1 MNMKKTL
8 LLMMVGIL
16 VLGTMAMSFADASF
30 GPAKIFA
37 DLLGITEEE
46 AYDMRLESGK
56 TFGTL
61 AEEKGIYDEFLAATL
76 EAKTAYIKSLV
87 AEGKL
92 TQAEA
97 DQILA
102 NIANCD
108 GTQQHLNQGIFGKGS
123 GQGMM
128 NGQGRGNGQGMMNGQ
143 GRGAGR
149 GMMNGGVCTYTGVT
163 N

>member
-1 MNMKKTL
+1 MKKTL

-76 EAKTAYIKSLV
+76 EAKTVYIKSLV

-102 NIANCD
+102 NLANCD

-128 NGQGRGNGQGMMNGQ
+128 NGQGRGNGQGAMNGQ